1 MEGTKDEQSATPVP
15 IADSTGAKPVIIN
28 SVTPWIEIARKSQYV
43 QASHAERRAIGDLY
57 WNICVE
63 ELIPLE
69 QRESAYW
76 QFVRDR
82 ESAGSSASQKLDEQV
97 AEVPSP
103 VDETTMRQWCKR

>member
-1 MEGTKDEQSATPVP
+1 
-15 IADSTGAKPVIIN
+15 VILN
-28 SVTPWIEIARKSQYV
+28 SVTPWIEIARKSQYL
-43 QASHAERRAIGDLY
+43 QASHTERRAMADLY

-63 ELIPLE
+63 ERIPLA

-82 ESAGSSASQKLDEQV
+82 ESAGSGASPNLDEQ
-97 AEVPSP
+97 ATEVPSP